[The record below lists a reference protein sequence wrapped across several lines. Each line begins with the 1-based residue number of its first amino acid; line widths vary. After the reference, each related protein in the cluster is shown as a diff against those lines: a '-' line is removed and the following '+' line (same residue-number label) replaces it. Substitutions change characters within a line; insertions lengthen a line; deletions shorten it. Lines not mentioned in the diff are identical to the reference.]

1 MRPLDGITVV
11 ALEHAVAAPFATRQ
25 LADLGA
31 RIIKVERPGGGDFAR
46 GYDQAVRGMSSHFV
60 WLNRSKESI
69 TLDLKNPG
77 AAGIM
82 ARLIERAD
90 VFVQN
95 LAPGAVVRMGLSSQA
110 LNARH
115 PRLVVCDISGY
126 GDGGPYYNRKAYDL
140 LIQSEAGFLSVTG
153 TSEEPSKSGISIA
166 DISAGMYAYTGI
178 LSALYLRERTGI
190 GTRVEVSM
198 LEALGEWMGYPLYY
212 AHYKGTPPPRT
223 GARHATIAPYGP
235 FHTGNGGSLVIGLQN
250 DREWKVFCDKVL
262 GKPELAEDPRFD
274 TNPHRVANREAL
286 DQIILAV
293 FSLLERDKV
302 VELLDAA
309 QIANARMNEMEEV
322 WDHPQFTARR
332 RWREVVSPVGPIS
345 ALLPPANIEGVEA
358 RMDPVPSVGEHTE
371 SILRELDYGE
381 REIARL
387 RVERVV

>member
-69 TLDLKNPG
+69 TLDLKKPA

-126 GDGGPYYNRKAYDL
+126 GDDGPYCNRKAYDL

-178 LSALYLRERTGI
+178 LSALYLRERTGV

-198 LEALGEWMGYPLYY
+198 LEALAEWMGYPLYY
-212 AHYKGTPPPRT
+212 AHYKGTAPPRT

-302 VELLDAA
+302 VGLLDAA

-345 ALLPPANIEGVEA
+345 ALLPPANIEGVDA

-387 RVERVV
+387 RVEGVV

>member
-69 TLDLKNPG
+69 TLDLKKPA

-126 GDGGPYYNRKAYDL
+126 GDDGPYCNRKAYDL

-178 LSALYLRERTGI
+178 LSALYLRERTGV

-198 LEALGEWMGYPLYY
+198 LEALAEWMGYPLYY
-212 AHYKGTPPPRT
+212 AHYKGTAPPRT

-345 ALLPPANIEGVEA
+345 ALLPPANIEGVDA

-387 RVERVV
+387 RVEGVV

>member
-31 RIIKVERPGGGDFAR
+31 RIIKIERPGGGDFAR

-69 TLDLKNPG
+69 TLDLKKPA

-126 GDGGPYYNRKAYDL
+126 GDDGPYCNRKAYDL

-178 LSALYLRERTGI
+178 LSALYLRERTGV

-212 AHYKGTPPPRT
+212 AHYKGTAPPRT

-235 FHTGNGGSLVIGLQN
+235 FQTGNGGSLVIGLQN

-274 TNPHRVANREAL
+274 TNPHRIANQEAL
-286 DQIILAV
+286 DQIILAA
-293 FSLLERDKV
+293 FSLLERDQV

-332 RWREVVSPVGPIS
+332 RWREVDSPVGLIS
-345 ALLPPANIEGVEA
+345 ALLPPANIEGVDA

-387 RVERVV
+387 RVEGVV